1 MIQHLMNVSLIIPAY
16 NEEKNISNVIKRI
29 PPVVDETIVVNDG
42 SNDRTAE
49 VVSKHPVKLVSH
61 KTHLG
66 KGLALKTGSDNSTG
80 QVLVFM
86 DGDGQHDP
94 SDIRS
99 LIMPIISGE
108 SDLVLG
114 YRNLQDAPRIRKF
127 SNFLAR
133 TAIKFFTRQEVND
146 PLCGFRAIS
155 KDAFNKLNLTKEGYE
170 FEFDMIFEALKN
182 DVRMANV
189 PVSVDYDVGVSSIT
203 FLDNVKIIFFVLK
216 ECVKKK
222 FRIS

>member
-1 MIQHLMNVSLIIPAY
+1 MRVSLIIPAY
-16 NEEKNISNVIKRI
+16 NEEENISNVIKRVPSI
-29 PPVVDETIVVNDG
+29 VDEVIVVDDG
-42 SNDRTAE
+42 SKDSTAE
-49 VVSKHPVKLVSH
+49 VVSKYPVKLVRH
-61 KTHLG
+61 EKNLG
-66 KGLALKTGSDNSTG
+66 KGAALKTGLRNSTG
-80 QVLVFM
+80 HILVFM
-86 DGDGQHDP
+86 DGDGQHNP
-94 SDIRS
+94 LEIEP
-99 LIMPIISGE
+99 LIKPLLESE
-108 SDLVLG
+108 SDFVIG

>member
-1 MIQHLMNVSLIIPAY
+1 MRVSLIIPAY
-16 NEEKNISNVIKRI
+16 NEEENVSGVIKKV
-29 PPVVDETIVVNDG
+29 PPIIDEVIVVDDG
-42 SNDRTAE
+42 STDSTFEA
-49 VVSKHPVKLVSH
+49 VSKYPVKLVRH
-61 KTHLG
+61 EKNLG
-66 KGLALKTGSDNSTG
+66 KGAALKTGLRNSTG
-80 QVLVFM
+80 HILVFM
-86 DGDGQHDP
+86 DGDGQHNP
-94 SDIRS
+94 LEIES
-99 LIMPIISGE
+99 LIKPLLEGK